1 MKYRYIKN
9 NEAFAAYLAE
19 LQQEQIV
26 EIGLDLEG
34 EYNLHSYGEKLCLIQ
49 IYDGRQ
55 PVIVDPFEISA
66 KLMKKFFENKQIN
79 KIMFD
84 SSSDQRLL
92 YKQFKIRIF
101 NIFDLKPA
109 VDLLEYKE
117 RNLGFLL
124 TDKIGLPAFDKK
136 SFQRYNWQSRP
147 LAEAAIDYAI
157 SDVLYLF
164 KLKEIIL
171 ADLQAGQLLADFQEK
186 NQALQAAAPKINK
199 RPAIFRK
206 LIFISLTKSQREI
219 FQKIYWIREKYAEKL
234 DLPAYRLFSNEKMR
248 KLTVKPHLLQR
259 FETRVKIELL
269 EMEKL
274 RSEIEQVHYQAK
286 YNPEKK
292 SGQ

>member
-1 MKYRYIKN
+1 MEYRYIKT

-19 LQQEQIV
+19 LQLVQIT

-49 IYDGRQ
+49 IYDGHR
-55 PVIVDPFEISA
+55 PVIVDPFEISS
-66 KLMKKFFENKQIN
+66 KLMKKFFENKKIS

-109 VDLLEYKE
+109 VDLLEYPE
-117 RNLGFLL
+117 RNLGYLL

-147 LAEAAIDYAI
+147 LDEAAIDYAI

-171 ADLQAGQLLADFQEK
+171 ADLQAGKLLADFEQK

-199 RPAIFRK
+199 RPPIFRK
-206 LIFISLTKSQREI
+206 LIFISLGKSQREI

-248 KLTVKPHLLQR
+248 KLTVKPHLVQR